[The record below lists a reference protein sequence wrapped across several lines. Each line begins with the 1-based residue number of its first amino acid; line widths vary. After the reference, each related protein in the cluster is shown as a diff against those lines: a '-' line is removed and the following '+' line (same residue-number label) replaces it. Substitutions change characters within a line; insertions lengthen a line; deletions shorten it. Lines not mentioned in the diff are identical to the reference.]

1 MLVYDDLIW
10 MLLSICLNMLASLF
24 TVCTPATT
32 RKKVRILQENCG
44 VMAVLGSSANYH
56 NMTSLPADK
65 KNVIKLEGGGR
76 VWRTGRKLSRTMKR
90 MSRCRR

>member
-32 RKKVRILQENCG
+32 RKKLRILQENCG
-44 VMAVLGSSANYH
+44 VVAVLVSSANYH
-56 NMTSLPADK
+56 NMTSFPADK
-65 KNVIKLEGGGR
+65 KNVTKKLEVGVSEGQGGD
-76 VWRTGRKLSRTMKR
+76 SRGQ
-90 MSRCRR
+90 

>member
-32 RKKVRILQENCG
+32 RKKQENCG
-44 VMAVLGSSANYH
+44 VVAVLVRSANYH
-56 NMTSLPADK
+56 NMTSFPADK
-65 KNVIKLEGGGR
+65 KNVTKKLEVGVSEGQGGD
-76 VWRTGRKLSRTMKR
+76 SRGQ
-90 MSRCRR
+90 